1 MLNYYA
7 ENYHSLISKPLC
19 NGISLMAY
27 QKLSKTQPQENTRTL
42 KKLVY
47 YAMFMKLN
55 KYKGKDKFQMKR
67 KTSIKQEYNFK

>member
-7 ENYHSLISKPLC
+7 ENYHHSLISKPLC

-42 KKLVY
+42 KK
-47 YAMFMKLN
+47 
-55 KYKGKDKFQMKR
+55 
-67 KTSIKQEYNFK
+67 TSILCHVHEIRQVQRKGQISNEEENKHKTGI